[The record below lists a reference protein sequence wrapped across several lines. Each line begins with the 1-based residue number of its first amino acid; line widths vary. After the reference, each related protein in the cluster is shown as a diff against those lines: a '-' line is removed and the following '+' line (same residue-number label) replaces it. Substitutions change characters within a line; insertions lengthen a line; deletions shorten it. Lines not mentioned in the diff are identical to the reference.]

1 MGSSESFL
9 EHRDKMRTY
18 YEFLRSGSSGAEP
31 FVKGSDIYLYQ
42 NVMTDEVKRY
52 FFVKGS
58 DIYLYQNPIF
68 FQKRQQS
75 ERVLHQKSV
84 IP

>member
-1 MGSSESFL
+1 MGASESFL
-9 EHRDKMRTY
+9 EHQDKMRT
-18 YEFLRSGSSGAEP
+18 YEFLRSGSSEAEP
-31 FVKGSDIYLYQ
+31 
-42 NVMTDEVKRY
+42 
-52 FFVKGS
+52 FVKGS